1 MNALLGLSRVI
12 DTISERIGRFV
23 YWLLLAAVL
32 ISTVNAI
39 VRKAFNMSSNAYLEA
54 QWYLFAAVFML
65 GAGYVL
71 LHDQHVRIDVLAS
84 RFRRRTQVWIDVI
97 GMTFFLVPL
106 CLLVAYM
113 ALPSVQ
119 LAIDTK
125 EVSANPGGLIR
136 WPLYILVPIGFCLLA
151 AQTLSELIK
160 RVAFLAGMA
169 PDPHAQHEK
178 TDHEMLLEEMR
189 REAETSAALA
199 NQPAPG
205 SVVVPDEP
213 RAPEIAVLDPQASP
227 SREPQLAAG
236 GAR

>member
-1 MNALLGLSRVI
+1 VNALLGLSRVI

-71 LHDQHVRIDVLAS
+71 LHDQHVRIDVLSS
-84 RFRRRTQVWIDVI
+84 RLSRRAQVWIDVI
-97 GMTFFLVPL
+97 GMTVFLIPL

-113 ALPSVQ
+113 SLPSVQ

-136 WPLYILVPIGFCLLA
+136 WPLYVLVPIGFCLLA
-151 AQTLSELIK
+151 AQAFSELVK
-160 RVAFLAGMA
+160 RVAFLAGKA

-178 TDHEMLLEEMR
+178 TDHEMLLEELQ
-189 REAETSAALA
+189 REAERDGATAHRPAASGSGPRP
-199 NQPAPG
+199 PAVG
-205 SVVVPDEP
+205 
-213 RAPEIAVLDPQASP
+213 ALDPQPAAPLAS
-227 SREPQLAAG
+227 G